1 MRREY
6 NLKNKINFV
15 VIGVLSILIIII
27 FSLFIIK
34 FVSIKK
40 VEYSLNKG
48 TVLFDAD
55 YNKLN
60 IDKSVI
66 MKLKWN
72 GNYYISSEDN
82 DTILGRRVVAYNELT
97 KNLDLYGKYY
107 EILSNGEV
115 NIDKDITNINTQ
127 SESKFYKLEDRKY
140 LLVDRSIKSSD
151 GALDTSNYLIVELDK
166 QGNALLLNN
175 EVHYK
180 TLSEAI
186 INTSSYS
193 FDVANEILSFGE
205 DKIDLKQIIGSSNQY
220 KPSDST
226 SDGTDGNG
234 GTGGN
239 GGTNGSGNGSGD
251 GSGNGSGTGG
261 NGTGGNGGTA
271 TGDNGVINNGE
282 DGEDVVIK
290 KKKTSVLSVVPSI
303 DSISV
308 DYFVYDPND
317 EYKSVYV
324 IVNDGVNSN
333 TVYLSKSNTNIILN
347 GLKMGTKYNLKF
359 MFSYL
364 DDEGKMLSDSFS
376 EIDVSTVY
384 PSYQVSLV
392 KVSKVSNELSYRISL
407 DSRYTID
414 KANVSLIIDDVVV
427 DSKSVS
433 VSENAK
439 SVVDSFVLP
448 NIDKGSVVVIKLNS
462 VSSNGVVIN
471 SNSYYQYI
479 NE

>member
-140 LLVDRSIKSSD
+140 LLVDRSIRSSD

-226 SDGTDGNG
+226 DGTDGNG

-239 GGTNGSGNGSGD
+239 GGSGNGSG
-251 GSGNGSGTGG
+251 SGIGG

-282 DGEDVVIK
+282 TGDDVVIK
-290 KKKTSVLSVVPSI
+290 KKKTSVLSVSPSI

-324 IVNDGVNSN
+324 IVSDGVNSN

-364 DDEGKMLSDSFS
+364 DSEGKMLSDSFS

-448 NIDKGSVVVIKLNS
+448 NIDKGSIVVIRLNS
-462 VSSNGVVIN
+462 VSSNGAVIN

>member
-140 LLVDRSIKSSD
+140 LLVDRSIRSSD
-151 GALDTSNYLIVELDK
+151 GALDTSNY
-166 QGNALLLNN
+166 
-175 EVHYK
+175 
-180 TLSEAI
+180 
-186 INTSSYS
+186 
-193 FDVANEILSFGE
+193 
-205 DKIDLKQIIGSSNQY
+205 
-220 KPSDST
+220 
-226 SDGTDGNG
+226 
-234 GTGGN
+234 
-239 GGTNGSGNGSGD
+239 
-251 GSGNGSGTGG
+251 
-261 NGTGGNGGTA
+261 
-271 TGDNGVINNGE
+271 
-282 DGEDVVIK
+282 
-290 KKKTSVLSVVPSI
+290 
-303 DSISV
+303 
-308 DYFVYDPND
+308 
-317 EYKSVYV
+317 
-324 IVNDGVNSN
+324 
-333 TVYLSKSNTNIILN
+333 
-347 GLKMGTKYNLKF
+347 
-359 MFSYL
+359 
-364 DDEGKMLSDSFS
+364 
-376 EIDVSTVY
+376 
-384 PSYQVSLV
+384 
-392 KVSKVSNELSYRISL
+392 
-407 DSRYTID
+407 
-414 KANVSLIIDDVVV
+414 
-427 DSKSVS
+427 
-433 VSENAK
+433 
-439 SVVDSFVLP
+439 
-448 NIDKGSVVVIKLNS
+448 
-462 VSSNGVVIN
+462 
-471 SNSYYQYI
+471 
-479 NE
+479 

>member
-40 VEYSLNKG
+40 VEYSLNRG
-48 TVLFDAD
+48 TVLFDVD

-72 GNYYISSEDN
+72 GNYYISSEAN
-82 DTILGRRVVAYNELT
+82 ETIVGRRVVADNELT
-97 KNLDLYGKYY
+97 KKLELYGKYY

-140 LLVDRSIKSSD
+140 LLVDRSIKSND

-226 SDGTDGNG
+226 SDGTDVNG

-251 GSGNGSGTGG
+251 GSGDGSGTGG

-324 IVNDGVNSN
+324 IVSDGVNSN

-448 NIDKGSVVVIKLNS
+448 NIDKGSVVVIRLNS

>member
-48 TVLFDAD
+48 TVVFDAD

-140 LLVDRSIKSSD
+140 LLVDRSIRSSD

-180 TLSEAI
+180 TLSETI

-220 KPSDST
+220 KPNDSN

-239 GGTNGSGNGSGD
+239 GGSGNGSGNGSGI
-251 GSGNGSGTGG
+251 GG

-290 KKKTSVLSVVPSI
+290 KKKTSVLSVAPSI

-324 IVNDGVNSN
+324 IVSDGVNSN

-364 DDEGKMLSDSFS
+364 DSEGKMLSDSFS

-448 NIDKGSVVVIKLNS
+448 NIDKGSVVVIRLNS

>member
-1 MRREY
+1 MRRDY

-48 TVLFDAD
+48 TVLFDVD

-140 LLVDRSIKSSD
+140 LLVDRSIKSND

-226 SDGTDGNG
+226 SDGTDVNG

-251 GSGNGSGTGG
+251 GSGDGSGTGG

-324 IVNDGVNSN
+324 IVSDGVNSN

-448 NIDKGSVVVIKLNS
+448 NIDKGSVVVIRLNS

>member
-48 TVLFDAD
+48 TVLFDVD

-140 LLVDRSIKSSD
+140 LLVDRSIRSSD

-226 SDGTDGNG
+226 DGTDGNG

-239 GGTNGSGNGSGD
+239 GGSGNGSG
-251 GSGNGSGTGG
+251 SGIGG

-282 DGEDVVIK
+282 TGDDVVIK
-290 KKKTSVLSVVPSI
+290 KKKTSVLSVSPSI

-324 IVNDGVNSN
+324 IVSDGVNSN

-364 DDEGKMLSDSFS
+364 DSEGKMLSDSFS

-448 NIDKGSVVVIKLNS
+448 NIDKGSVVVIRLNS

>member
-48 TVLFDAD
+48 TVLFDVD

-180 TLSEAI
+180 TLSEAV

-239 GGTNGSGNGSGD
+239 GGSGNGSGNGSGI
-251 GSGNGSGTGG
+251 GG

-282 DGEDVVIK
+282 TGDDVVIK
-290 KKKTSVLSVVPSI
+290 KKKTSVLSVSPSI

-324 IVNDGVNSN
+324 IVSDGVNSN
-333 TVYLSKSNTNIILN
+333 TVYLSKSNTNVLLN

-448 NIDKGSVVVIKLNS
+448 NIDKGSVVVIRLNS

>member
-48 TVLFDAD
+48 TVLFDVD

-140 LLVDRSIKSSD
+140 LLVDRSIKSND

-226 SDGTDGNG
+226 SDGTDVNG

-251 GSGNGSGTGG
+251 GSGDGSGTGG

-324 IVNDGVNSN
+324 IVSDGVNSN

-448 NIDKGSVVVIKLNS
+448 NIDKGSVVVIRLNS

>member
-48 TVLFDAD
+48 TVLFDVD

-239 GGTNGSGNGSGD
+239 GGSGSGSGSGNGSGI
-251 GSGNGSGTGG
+251 GG

-290 KKKTSVLSVVPSI
+290 KKKTSVLSVSPSI

-324 IVNDGVNSN
+324 IVSDGVNSN

-364 DDEGKMLSDSFS
+364 DSEGKMLSDSFS

-448 NIDKGSVVVIKLNS
+448 NIDKGSVVVIRLNS

>member
-34 FVSIKK
+34 FVSIKR

-140 LLVDRSIKSSD
+140 LLVDRSIRSSD

-180 TLSEAI
+180 TLSETI

-220 KPSDST
+220 KPSDSS

-239 GGTNGSGNGSGD
+239 GGSGNGSGNGT
-251 GSGNGSGTGG
+251 GTGG

-303 DSISV
+303 DSINV

-324 IVNDGVNSN
+324 IVSDGVNSN

-364 DDEGKMLSDSFS
+364 DSEGKMLSDSFS

-448 NIDKGSVVVIKLNS
+448 NIDKGSVVVIRLNS

>member
-140 LLVDRSIKSSD
+140 LLVDRSIRSSD

-180 TLSEAI
+180 TLSETI

-239 GGTNGSGNGSGD
+239 GGSGNGSGNGL
-251 GSGNGSGTGG
+251 GNGTGTGG

-324 IVNDGVNSN
+324 IVSDGVNSN

-364 DDEGKMLSDSFS
+364 DSEGKMLSDSFS

-448 NIDKGSVVVIKLNS
+448 NIDKGSVVVIRLNS

>member
-40 VEYSLNKG
+40 IEYSLNKG

-72 GNYYISSEDN
+72 GNYYISSEN
-82 DTILGRRVVAYNELT
+82 SDTILGRRVVAYNELT

-140 LLVDRSIKSSD
+140 LLVDRSIRSSD

-175 EVHYK
+175 DVHYK

-205 DKIDLKQIIGSSNQY
+205 DKIDLKQIIGSSNLY
-220 KPSDST
+220 KPNSD
-226 SDGTDGNG
+226 TD
-234 GTGGN
+234 
-239 GGTNGSGNGSGD
+239 GD
-251 GSGNGSGTGG
+251 GSGDNTGGGSGTGSGGGSGTGIGGIGTGTGTG
-261 NGTGGNGGTA
+261 NGNGIA
-271 TGDNGVINNGE
+271 TGDNGVINKGE
-282 DGEDVVIK
+282 DGEDASIK
-290 KKKTSVLSVVPSI
+290 YKKTSVLSVVPSI

-324 IVNDGVNSN
+324 IVSDGVNSN

-364 DDEGKMLSDSFS
+364 DNDGKMISDSFS
-376 EIDVSTVY
+376 DIDVSTVY

-392 KVSKVSNELSYRISL
+392 KVSKVSNELSYRVNL
-407 DSRYTID
+407 DSRYAID
-414 KANVSLIIDDVVV
+414 KVNVSLIIDDVVI

-448 NIDKGSVVVIKLNS
+448 NINKGSIVIVRLDS
-462 VSSNGVVIN
+462 VSSNGVIIN

>member
-239 GGTNGSGNGSGD
+239 GGSSNGSGNGSG
-251 GSGNGSGTGG
+251 NGTGIGG

-282 DGEDVVIK
+282 TGEDVVIK
-290 KKKTSVLSVVPSI
+290 KKKTSVLNVSPSI

-324 IVNDGVNSN
+324 IVSDGVNSN

-364 DDEGKMLSDSFS
+364 DSEGKMLSDSFS

-448 NIDKGSVVVIKLNS
+448 NIDKGSVVVIRLNS

>member
-48 TVLFDAD
+48 TVLFDVD

-72 GNYYISSEDN
+72 GNYYISSENN

-140 LLVDRSIKSSD
+140 LLVDRSIRSSD

-239 GGTNGSGNGSGD
+239 GGSGNGSGSGSGSGNGSGI
-251 GSGNGSGTGG
+251 GG

-282 DGEDVVIK
+282 TGDDVVIK
-290 KKKTSVLSVVPSI
+290 KKKTSVLSVSPSI

-324 IVNDGVNSN
+324 IVSDGVNSN

-364 DDEGKMLSDSFS
+364 DNEGKMLSDSFS
-376 EIDVSTVY
+376 EIDASTVY

-392 KVSKVSNELSYRISL
+392 KISKVSNELSYRISL

-448 NIDKGSVVVIKLNS
+448 NIDKGSVVVIRLNS

>member
-34 FVSIKK
+34 FVSIKR

-140 LLVDRSIKSSD
+140 LLVDRSIRSSD

-180 TLSEAI
+180 TLSETI

-220 KPSDST
+220 KPSDS
-226 SDGTDGNG
+226 SSGGTDGNG

-239 GGTNGSGNGSGD
+239 GGSGNGSGNGT
-251 GSGNGSGTGG
+251 GTGG

-324 IVNDGVNSN
+324 IVSDGVNSN

-364 DDEGKMLSDSFS
+364 DSEGKMLSDSFS

-427 DSKSVS
+427 DSKSIS

-448 NIDKGSVVVIKLNS
+448 NIDKGSVVVIRLNS

>member
-6 NLKNKINFV
+6 NLKNKINFI

-48 TVLFDAD
+48 TILFDVD

-60 IDKSVI
+60 IDKNVI

-72 GNYYISSEDN
+72 GNYYISSENN

-140 LLVDRSIKSSD
+140 LLVDRSIRSND

-175 EVHYK
+175 VVHYK

-193 FDVANEILSFGE
+193 FDVANEVLLFG
-205 DKIDLKQIIGSSNQY
+205 DVKIDLKQIIGSSNQY
-220 KPSDST
+220 KPSDSS
-226 SDGTDGNG
+226 SDGTDGTGGTGGSGSGSGSGTGFGTGTGTGGSGTSG

-239 GGTNGSGNGSGD
+239 G
-251 GSGNGSGTGG
+251 
-261 NGTGGNGGTA
+261 TA
-271 TGDNGVINNGE
+271 IGDNGVINNGE

-290 KKKTSVLSVVPSI
+290 YKKTSVLSVVPSI

-392 KVSKVSNELSYRISL
+392 KVSKVSNELSYRVNL

-414 KANVSLIIDDVVV
+414 EVNVSLIIDDVVI
-427 DSKSVS
+427 DSRSVN

-448 NIDKGSVVVIKLNS
+448 NIDKGSVVVIRLNS
-462 VSSNGVVIN
+462 VSSNDVIIN
-471 SNSYYQYI
+471 TNSYYQYI

>member
-34 FVSIKK
+34 FVSIKR

-140 LLVDRSIKSSD
+140 LLVDRSIRSSD

-180 TLSEAI
+180 TLSETI

-239 GGTNGSGNGSGD
+239 GGSGNGSGNGL
-251 GSGNGSGTGG
+251 GNGTGTGG

-324 IVNDGVNSN
+324 IVSDGVNSN

-364 DDEGKMLSDSFS
+364 DSEGKMLSDSFS

-448 NIDKGSVVVIKLNS
+448 NIDKGSVVVIRLNS

>member
-48 TVLFDAD
+48 TVLFDVD

-140 LLVDRSIKSSD
+140 LLVDRSIRSSD

-226 SDGTDGNG
+226 SDGNG

-324 IVNDGVNSN
+324 IVSDGVNSN

-414 KANVSLIIDDVVV
+414 KVNVSLIIDDVVV

-448 NIDKGSVVVIKLNS
+448 NIDKGSVVVIRLNS

>member
-234 GTGGN
+234 SSG
-239 GGTNGSGNGSGD
+239 NGSGNGSGI
-251 GSGNGSGTGG
+251 GG

-282 DGEDVVIK
+282 TGDDVVIK
-290 KKKTSVLSVVPSI
+290 KKKTSVLSVSPSI

-317 EYKSVYV
+317 EYKSVSV
-324 IVNDGVNSN
+324 IVSDGVNSN

-364 DDEGKMLSDSFS
+364 DNEGKMLSDSFS

-384 PSYQVSLV
+384 PSYQISLV

-448 NIDKGSVVVIKLNS
+448 NIDKGSVVVIRLNS

>member
-34 FVSIKK
+34 FVSIKR

-140 LLVDRSIKSSD
+140 LLVDRSIRSSD

-220 KPSDST
+220 KPSDSS

-239 GGTNGSGNGSGD
+239 GGSGNGSGNGS
-251 GSGNGSGTGG
+251 
-261 NGTGGNGGTA
+261 GTGGNGGTA

-324 IVNDGVNSN
+324 IVSDGVNSN

-364 DDEGKMLSDSFS
+364 DSEGKMLSDSFS

-448 NIDKGSVVVIKLNS
+448 NIDKGSVVVIRLNS

>member
-140 LLVDRSIKSSD
+140 LLVDRSIRSSD

-220 KPSDST
+220 KPSDSS

-239 GGTNGSGNGSGD
+239 GGSGNGS
-251 GSGNGSGTGG
+251 G

-324 IVNDGVNSN
+324 IVSDGVNSN

-364 DDEGKMLSDSFS
+364 DSEGKMLSDSFS
-376 EIDVSTVY
+376 ELDVSTVY

-448 NIDKGSVVVIKLNS
+448 NIDKGSVVVIRLNS

>member
-48 TVLFDAD
+48 TVLFDVD

-140 LLVDRSIKSSD
+140 LLVDRSIRSSD

-226 SDGTDGNG
+226 DGTDGNG

-239 GGTNGSGNGSGD
+239 GGSGNGSG
-251 GSGNGSGTGG
+251 SGIGG

-282 DGEDVVIK
+282 TGDDVVIK
-290 KKKTSVLSVVPSI
+290 KKKTSVLSVSPSI

-324 IVNDGVNSN
+324 IVSDGVNSN

-364 DDEGKMLSDSFS
+364 DSEGKMLSDSFS

-384 PSYQVSLV
+384 PSYQISLV
-392 KVSKVSNELSYRISL
+392 KVSKVSNELSYRIIL

-448 NIDKGSVVVIKLNS
+448 NIDKGSIVVIRLNS
-462 VSSNGVVIN
+462 VSSNGAVIN

>member
-234 GTGGN
+234 SSG
-239 GGTNGSGNGSGD
+239 NGSGNGSGI
-251 GSGNGSGTGG
+251 GG

-282 DGEDVVIK
+282 TGDDVVIK
-290 KKKTSVLSVVPSI
+290 KKKTSVLSVSPSI

-324 IVNDGVNSN
+324 IVSDGVNSN

-364 DDEGKMLSDSFS
+364 DNEGKMLSDSFS

-384 PSYQVSLV
+384 PSYQISLV

-448 NIDKGSVVVIKLNS
+448 NIDKGSVVVIRLNS

>member
-72 GNYYISSEDN
+72 GNYYISSENN

-239 GGTNGSGNGSGD
+239 GGSGNGSGNGSGI
-251 GSGNGSGTGG
+251 GG

-282 DGEDVVIK
+282 TGDDVVIK
-290 KKKTSVLSVVPSI
+290 KKKTSVLSVSPSI

-324 IVNDGVNSN
+324 IVSDGVNSN

-364 DDEGKMLSDSFS
+364 DSEGKMLSDSFS

-448 NIDKGSVVVIKLNS
+448 NIDKGSVVVIRLNS

>member
-15 VIGVLSILIIII
+15 AIGVLSILIIII

-34 FVSIKK
+34 FVSIKR

-140 LLVDRSIKSSD
+140 LLVDRSIRSSD

-180 TLSEAI
+180 TLSETI

-220 KPSDST
+220 KPSDSS

-239 GGTNGSGNGSGD
+239 GGSGNGSGNGT
-251 GSGNGSGTGG
+251 GTGG

-324 IVNDGVNSN
+324 IVSDGVNSN

-364 DDEGKMLSDSFS
+364 DSEGKMLSDSFS

-427 DSKSVS
+427 DSKSIS

-448 NIDKGSVVVIKLNS
+448 NIDKGSVVVIRLNS

>member
-48 TVLFDAD
+48 TVLFDVD

-72 GNYYISSEDN
+72 GNYYISSENN

-140 LLVDRSIKSSD
+140 LLVDRSIRSSD

-175 EVHYK
+175 VVHYK
-180 TLSEAI
+180 TLSEAV

-239 GGTNGSGNGSGD
+239 GGSGNGSGNGSGI
-251 GSGNGSGTGG
+251 GG

-282 DGEDVVIK
+282 TGDDVVIK

-324 IVNDGVNSN
+324 IVSDGVNSN
-333 TVYLSKSNTNIILN
+333 TVYLSKSNTNVLLN

-448 NIDKGSVVVIKLNS
+448 NIDKGSVVVIRLNS

>member
-1 MRREY
+1 M
-6 NLKNKINFV
+6 KNKINFV

-34 FVSIKK
+34 FVSIKR

-140 LLVDRSIKSSD
+140 LLVDRSIRSSD

-180 TLSEAI
+180 TLSETI

-220 KPSDST
+220 KPSDSS

-239 GGTNGSGNGSGD
+239 GGSGNGSGNGT
-251 GSGNGSGTGG
+251 GTGG

-324 IVNDGVNSN
+324 IVSDGVNSN

-364 DDEGKMLSDSFS
+364 DSEGKMLSDSFS

-427 DSKSVS
+427 DSKSIS

-448 NIDKGSVVVIKLNS
+448 NIDKGSVVVIRLNS

>member
-140 LLVDRSIKSSD
+140 LLVDRSIRSSD

-234 GTGGN
+234 SSG
-239 GGTNGSGNGSGD
+239 NGSGNGSGI
-251 GSGNGSGTGG
+251 GG

-324 IVNDGVNSN
+324 IVSDGVNSN

-364 DDEGKMLSDSFS
+364 DSEGKMLSDSFS

-448 NIDKGSVVVIKLNS
+448 NIDKGSVVVIRLNS